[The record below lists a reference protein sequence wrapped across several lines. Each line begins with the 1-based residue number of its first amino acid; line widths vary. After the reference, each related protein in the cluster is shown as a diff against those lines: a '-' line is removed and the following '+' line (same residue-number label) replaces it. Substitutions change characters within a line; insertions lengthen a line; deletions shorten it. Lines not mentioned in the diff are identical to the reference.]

1 MLLLVKGDPTAK
13 EEHEALDREVNC
25 LETYLEAAPSLCV
38 LGYLKKVNPQF
49 LNTLGIYSFYR
60 PYLQTCLSMTLF
72 LRSGPC
78 FILPRQG
85 LFGGILTWRFFAI
98 HVLNAL
104 SFKIK
109 FDEAQFNGETYIMT
123 VGANAIFGIALA
135 FFSMRGLSANWIA
148 KISLVLKF
156 PPILILPIFGF
167 VTFGP
172 TPKGED
178 KTFSIISLEPRG
190 RSHGQLEMDV
200 GQLCRLPSVQQ
211 IEISPCPGH
220 DSNTWLDHTASGN
233 AATHLL
239 VPGLL
244 LRLPDRCRNPFF
256 APLLCSSLRSPGSL
270 PASSC
275 ARPSGR
281 ASGASPP
288 KSTST
293 LHQESF
299 YPYANTFRYFGQGP
313 FDLGLFVE
321 GLPSNITFKISPQV

>member
-98 HVLNAL
+98 HILNAL

-135 FFSMRGLSANWIA
+135 FFSMRGLSANWTA

-178 KTFSIISLEPRG
+178 EIFSIISLEPRG

-220 DSNTWLDHTASGN
+220 DSNTWLDHTAPGN

-244 LRLPDRCRNPFF
+244 LQLPDRCRNPFF

-281 ASGASPP
+281 ASGACPP

-299 YPYANTFRYFGQGP
+299 YYLQIF
-313 FDLGLFVE
+313 
-321 GLPSNITFKISPQV
+321 LPRAI

>member
-13 EEHEALDREVNC
+13 EEQEALDREVNC

-220 DSNTWLDHTASGN
+220 DSSTWLDHTASGN

-299 YPYANTFRYFGQGP
+299 YSDILAKGH
-313 FDLGLFVE
+313 L
-321 GLPSNITFKISPQV
+321 I